1 MHSVLAAIRQSV
13 AVLLGAGILFLGT
26 ASYATPW
33 GPNPN
38 ANPHAPGQIK
48 KGISAP
54 ELGAGAAGAGLVVAA
69 GVLLVMS
76 SRRRKRSA

>member
-1 MHSVLAAIRQSV
+1 MVSFLGTVRRSV
-13 AVLLGAGILFLGT
+13 AVLLGAGLLFL
-26 ASYATPW
+26 ATPSFAKPD

-38 ANPHAPGQIK
+38 ANPNAPGQIK
-48 KGISAP
+48 KGMSVP
-54 ELGAGAAGAGLVVAA
+54 ELGLGAAGAGLVVAA